1 MPIEFTHLHNLV
13 RTYQRSLHLNE
24 SSKASAAPRQADLDD
39 RVSISE
45 EARDEHRH
53 GDVHLEADPDADQSA
68 SEHA

>member
-24 SSKASAAPRQADLDD
+24 SSKASAAPMQADLDD

-45 EARDEHRH
+45 EARGEHRQ
-53 GDVHLEADPDADQSA
+53 GEVHPDADPDADTSA